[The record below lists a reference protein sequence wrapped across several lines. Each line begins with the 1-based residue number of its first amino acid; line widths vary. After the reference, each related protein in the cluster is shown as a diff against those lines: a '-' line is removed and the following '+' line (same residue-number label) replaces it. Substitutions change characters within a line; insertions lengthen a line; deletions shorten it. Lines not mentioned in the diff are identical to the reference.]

1 MREIQAVRRGIRK
14 SSLLA
19 TAAVLWSAPLSVRL
33 FAQGSDAAWR
43 VDAAPSTMAL
53 SEIKHGAG
61 RTVLVP
67 ENVSGKRITAFTLS
81 HGEITHTS
89 DYFGA
94 GNDLAPNAYDE
105 LVIGDEELQSAPEH
119 VLKLS
124 AVFFTDGTTVGGQ
137 DPIDFIVGGRLG
149 RAMETEQ
156 IAGILSSADAS
167 ADDRSVDALEARIGD
182 LPQTPEEAF
191 AAEREVHI
199 AGVDLGALSAGKGK
213 PFAPAFLNGVRNA
226 RETAR
231 WRVSQLHQIPLVA
244 KNPHVPDRASAL
256 SQLRQSYDDLATRHK
271 TLLTQ
276 QGGVR

>member
-1 MREIQAVRRGIRK
+1 MV
-14 SSLLA
+14 
-19 TAAVLWSAPLSVRL
+19 
-33 FAQGSDAAWR
+33 
-43 VDAAPSTMAL
+43 L
-53 SEIKHGAG
+53 SELKHGAG
-61 RTVLVP
+61 RTVFVL
-67 ENVSGKRITAFTLS
+67 ENVSGKHITAFSLS
-81 HGEITHTS
+81 HGEVTHTT
-89 DYFGA
+89 DYFT

-124 AVFFTDGTTVGGQ
+124 AVFFTDGTTIGGQ

-213 PFAPAFLNGVRNA
+213 SFAHAFLSGVREA
-226 RETAR
+226 RESAR
-231 WRVSQLHQIPLVA
+231 WRVSQLHQIPPVA
-244 KNPHVPDRASAL
+244 KNPHVPDRATAL